1 MVASHHTSAMDRK
14 PWRPTLR
21 WELNWRL
28 AALKS
33 GFSDAMAYRL
43 EFFLEILGYA
53 AVPAAVQMVLWYAMF
68 TSGGQATVAGHTY
81 AEMMTYT
88 LTTVIFSQVRG
99 GNHDFELAEMI
110 RAGTLSQ
117 YLLRP
122 VGVVQYVYIQ
132 GVAGKLLVAMICL
145 MAGLVASPWL
155 GAHPGRLIAAMGL
168 ALLGNAIHYQMGA
181 AIAAAAFAWEEAY
194 SVLMVKNMVVDMLSG
209 ELIPLFLFPAS
220 MAWVWK
226 CTPFYLY
233 VYGPTQYALGQ
244 WSHVMFLQQVGLAL
258 LWLMGFMALT
268 HFLWSRGIRKYSA
281 LGG

>member
-68 TSGGQATVAGHTY
+68 TSGGQATVAGHT

-110 RAGTLSQ
+110 GQALCRNISCARGSRAVRLH
-117 YLLRP
+117 
-122 VGVVQYVYIQ
+122 Q
-132 GVAGKLLVAMICL
+132 GVAGKLLVALICL
-145 MAGLVASPWL
+145 MAGLVASP
-155 GAHPGRLIAAMGL
+155 GSAPTAASSPPW
-168 ALLGNAIHYQMGA
+168 
-181 AIAAAAFAWEEAY
+181 AWRFWA
-194 SVLMVKNMVVDMLSG
+194 
-209 ELIPLFLFPAS
+209 
-220 MAWVWK
+220 
-226 CTPFYLY
+226 TPFIIRWERPSPPPPC
-233 VYGPTQYALGQ
+233 VGR
-244 WSHVMFLQQVGLAL
+244 SHSCS
-258 LWLMGFMALT
+258 W
-268 HFLWSRGIRKYSA
+268 
-281 LGG
+281 